1 MRARQ
6 AAAGLFYELGPVD
19 FSLEGYWKGMDNLLE
34 YRDGA
39 TFLGSSSGW
48 EDKVASGRG
57 WAYGIEFLAQ
67 KKSGRFTGWVGY
79 TWSRTMR
86 LFDREGNVINFGR
99 PFPAKYDRRHDLS
112 IVASYEFSK
121 KFDLSAT
128 FVYGTGLCG
137 SLALQTISVPPG
149 YNFDAGSFTNPYPV
163 DYLES
168 RNNYRLPSYQ
178 RLDIGF
184 NFHRE
189 FRSGRHR
196 TINLSV
202 YNVYNRNNPFLV
214 YRVGSSLK
222 QLSIFPIMPS
232 LSYTFYF

>member
-1 MRARQ
+1 MATVLTLLLFQGCGPDDVIPRKDMEEILSEFYLTSYPSGQLVPIVNPLSSDLNVMRQTLIFNALEVIERNINHQ
-6 AAAGLFYELGPVD
+6 NNNLRIFEIGNCYSFRPRIHIIDETIRTCMERSPRGAWLTATLGTINTGIYQRHAA
-19 FSLEGYWKGMDNLLE
+19 SCGY
-34 YRDGA
+34 
-39 TFLGSSSGW
+39 
-48 EDKVASGRG
+48 
-57 WAYGIEFLAQ
+57 
-67 KKSGRFTGWVGY
+67 RFRVPDEAMCVEIHEVT
-79 TWSRTMR
+79 
-86 LFDREGNVINFGR
+86 
-99 PFPAKYDRRHDLS
+99 DL
-112 IVASYEFSK
+112 
-121 KFDLSAT
+121 
-128 FVYGTGLCG
+128 
-137 SLALQTISVPPG
+137 
-149 YNFDAGSFTNPYPV
+149 
-163 DYLES
+163 LES

>member
-1 MRARQ
+1 
-6 AAAGLFYELGPVD
+6 
-19 FSLEGYWKGMDNLLE
+19 
-34 YRDGA
+34 
-39 TFLGSSSGW
+39 
-48 EDKVASGRG
+48 
-57 WAYGIEFLAQ
+57 
-67 KKSGRFTGWVGY
+67 
-79 TWSRTMR
+79 MR
-86 LFDREGNVINFGR
+86 LFDREGNVIHFGR